1 MYENLKKIN
10 TGEIIRNWHLKANL
24 NDVLQVNKTSFM
36 SIIYRAK
43 PCMLYLVQFNGPIE
57 VCIQI

>member
-1 MYENLKKIN
+1 MYIILVMQILEIYNV
-10 TGEIIRNWHLKANL
+10 GEIIRNWHLKANL

-43 PCMLYLVQFNGPIE
+43 PCMLFLV
-57 VCIQI
+57 